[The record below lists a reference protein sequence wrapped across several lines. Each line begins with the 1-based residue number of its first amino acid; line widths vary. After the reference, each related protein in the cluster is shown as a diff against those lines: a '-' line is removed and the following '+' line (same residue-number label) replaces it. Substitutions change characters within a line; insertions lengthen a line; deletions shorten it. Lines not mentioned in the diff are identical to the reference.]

1 MKKAVLHTTALIHYK
16 DRQVLLDL
24 FSTNYGNDSEMTLVV
39 GATNDL
45 MTWCRQQFGS
55 INHIWKI

>member
-16 DRQVLLDL
+16 V
-24 FSTNYGNDSEMTLVV
+24 TEMTLVV